1 MEPQLAYAA
10 FASGF
15 KSKLTY
21 FISNIPDISDLL
33 LLVEH
38 KIRQK
43 FIPAITSGQIYSD
56 NERLVLSFSN
66 TVRRIEYTI
75 LSWNSEIW
83 LWRFQDYH

>member
-1 MEPQLAYAA
+1 MEPQSAYAA

-56 NERLVLSFSN
+56 N
-66 TVRRIEYTI
+66 
-75 LSWNSEIW
+75 
-83 LWRFQDYH
+83 

>member
-1 MEPQLAYAA
+1 MEPHSSYAA

-21 FISNIPDISDLL
+21 FISDLL
-33 LLVEH
+33 LLLEH

-83 LWRFQDYH
+83 IWRFQDNH